1 MGHRPRRHDASSP
14 RVTNTEPRLAHLP
27 APEWKGKSI
36 FRAYAGVAALSW
48 VAMPGRFGEESEAV
62 LALISGF
69 LDQPAGEAG
78 AGSAPRAGRR
88 RSPGAVG
95 APWPAPGMPGEPGML
110 ARRLASNNVD
120 SSFND

>member
-1 MGHRPRRHDASSP
+1 
-14 RVTNTEPRLAHLP
+14 
-27 APEWKGKSI
+27 
-36 FRAYAGVAALSW
+36 
-48 VAMPGRFGEESEAV
+48 MPGRFGEESEAV
-62 LALISGF
+62 LALISGS

-95 APWPAPGMPGEPGML
+95 APWPAPGMPGAPGML

-120 SSFND
+120 SFPLMTDIFCLSGTKILLS